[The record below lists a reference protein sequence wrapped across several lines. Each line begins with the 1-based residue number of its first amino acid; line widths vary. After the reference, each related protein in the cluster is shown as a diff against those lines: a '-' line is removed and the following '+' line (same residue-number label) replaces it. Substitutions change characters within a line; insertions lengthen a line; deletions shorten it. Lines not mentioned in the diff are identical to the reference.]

1 MRKPQRRFLVHSRI
15 TTVLPRLHAIATGA
29 TAVPLLQQLIGPGPD
44 QGCRCL
50 HPNVLHHA
58 EINGLE
64 VVQPLPFRQQWIVDI
79 DQKGVIELL
88 PQALFEGAKAGE
100 INNKPAGI
108 QLRCGEPEIETAAV
122 PMHEAAMALV
132 APLPVTA
139 GIAAEAFAAAVGG
152 RRNEQGVK
160 TRNGARCGKI
170 QALPKCPRPDAAP
183 QPRLHRPT
191 PF

>member
-1 MRKPQRRFLVHSRI
+1 MEHSGI
-15 TTVLPRLHAIATGA
+15 AAVLTSLNRVATGA
-29 TAVPLLQQLIGPGPD
+29 TTIPLLQQLVGPGPD
-44 QGCRCL
+44 QGRRRL
-50 HPNVLHHA
+50 HTHVFHHT

-79 DQKGVIELL
+79 DQKGVVELL

-100 INNKPAGI
+100 INNKTTGI
-108 QLRCGEPEIETAAV
+108 QLRCGEPEVETAAV

-139 GIAAEAFAAAVGG
+139 GIAAEAFAAAVRG

-160 TRNGARCGKI
+160 TWNGTRCGKI
-170 QALPKCPRPDAAP
+170 QALPECPRPDAAP